1 MRRTNFLTA
10 LFLLMSPHMI
20 NATVGEL
27 NAEMSDQEVDILIIS
42 NDEYEEMI
50 DSIFDY
56 EDTVDFMRTFKEND

>member
-1 MRRTNFLTA
+1 
-10 LFLLMSPHMI
+10 MI